1 MNSPSTLYAML
12 QAIVV
17 FLIFFGAFLALF
29 LCMMLCLIAAEVTC
43 AGAIFVRTK
52 MAKPDSAHNSG
63 WSEGK
68 GNTHVALPR
77 TRIAM

>member
-12 QAIVV
+12 QVIAV

-29 LCMMLCLIAAEVTC
+29 LCVTLCLVAAELTC

-52 MAKPDSAHNSG
+52 MAKPASSHNTA

-68 GNTHVALPR
+68 GNTHLAPR
-77 TRIAM
+77 RIGVMH